1 MGCPNY
7 IAYIYLHLAV
17 ACIIAFCSA
26 EFITVFESSMAA
38 FVINIAVLF
47 GSLYLIQYVLPPGSM
62 AQYGAF
68 VIFAL
73 SIGQIAQTSL
83 QQDEHKQILG
93 EVLATVAG
101 IFVAMTALGFYDRQN
116 LLGLGP
122 YLFAALGGLIL
133 GQIAYMTY
141 YWINGNGQELKGQSY
156 LSDFA
161 VVLFTL
167 FIGYDTQRIKQK
179 AGICT
184 VPNYPND
191 SLGLFLDIVNLFLN
205 VSR

>member
-26 EFITVFESSMAA
+26 EFITVFESSWIA
-38 FVINIAVLF
+38 VWINIAVLF
-47 GSLYLIQYVLPPGSM
+47 GSLFLIQQVLPPGSM

-73 SIGQIAQTSL
+73 SVGQLVQTSL

-133 GQIAYMTY
+133 GQIAYITY
-141 YWINGNGQELKGQSY
+141 YWINGKPLIGQSY

-167 FIGYDTQRIKQK
+167 FIGYDTQRVKQK
-179 AGICT
+179 AGTCI
-184 VPNYPND
+184 VANYPND

>member
-7 IAYIYLHLAV
+7 IAYIYLHLAI
-17 ACIIAFCSA
+17 ACVIAFCSA

-68 VIFAL
+68 LLFAL
-73 SIGQIAQTSL
+73 SVGQVVQTAV

-133 GQIAYMTY
+133 GQMAYIAY
-141 YWINGNGQELKGQSY
+141 YWINGKQLKGQSY

-161 VVLFTL
+161 VLLFTL
-167 FIGYDTQRIKQK
+167 FVGYDTQRIKQK
-179 AGICT
+179 AGVCT
-184 VPNYPND
+184 VANYPND
-191 SLGLFLDIVNLFLN
+191 SLSLFLDIVNLFLN
-205 VSR
+205 LSR